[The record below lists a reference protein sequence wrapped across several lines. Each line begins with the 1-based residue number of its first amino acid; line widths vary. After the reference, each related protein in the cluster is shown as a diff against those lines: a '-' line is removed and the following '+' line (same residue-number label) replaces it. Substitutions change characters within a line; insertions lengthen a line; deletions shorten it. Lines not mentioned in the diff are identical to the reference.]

1 MQQPE
6 DTFTTTI
13 LRYDMEQEHESKLY
27 RVTDELGNICA
38 INCFCVKEEYWNLD
52 EWLELATWYTEYL
65 DNAEFI
71 REALE
76 RKFKKLGLRNRR
88 VTII

>member
-6 DTFTTTI
+6 DTYTTTI
-13 LRYDMEQEHESKLY
+13 HRSDMEQEQETKLY
-27 RVTDELGNICA
+27 QVTDELGNICA
-38 INCFCVKEEYWNLD
+38 SNCYCVKEEVWSLD
-52 EWLELATWYTEYL
+52 EWLEINTWYTEYQ

-76 RKFKKLGLRNRR
+76 RKFKELGLRNRR